1 MKNSLFI
8 SIVVSCIFTSNFY
21 TNPQLVQ
28 ERKNAIELQ
37 KKIAV
42 ENETKE
48 KLLLAFKKA
57 NKKYSEDGF
66 HQVWNLLDEQ
76 PLQDKIILSSI
87 SYCESG
93 FNQSAVN
100 TKNKNGTT
108 DGGLWQINSVH
119 KISNVKD
126 PIVNRNK
133 TLELYENGKGIGN
146 WNSSKHCWKPIID
159 KFAKDSKFAML

>member
-1 MKNSLFI
+1 MKKAILI
-8 SIVVSCIFTSNFY
+8 SMITSCIFISNFY
-21 TNPQLVQ
+21 TNPRLVQ
-28 ERKNAIELQ
+28 ERQNIIELQ
-37 KKIAV
+37 KKIAL
-42 ENETKE
+42 EKE
-48 KLLLAFKKA
+48 IKDKMLISFKKA
-57 NKKYSEDGF
+57 NKRYSEDGF
-66 HQVWNLLDEQ
+66 HKVWNLLDEQ
-76 PLQDKIILSSI
+76 SLQDKIILSSI

-93 FNQSAVN
+93 FNQVAVN

-119 KISNVKD
+119 KILNVKD